1 MKFIE
6 GTTEENNFC
15 DLAIGKDFLYMIQKS
30 THKKR
35 KMTKI
40 KPLLIKRHP

>member
-1 MKFIE
+1 MKILE
-6 GTTEENNFC
+6 GTTGENNFC
-15 DLAIGKDFLYMIQKS
+15 DLAIGKDFLCMTQKS